1 MEYVAGNDIV
11 EIFLRYDTRKEGV
24 RLRFVGLSGVH
35 IYVDLDYEAD
45 WLFGTTLLLREDGD
59 LQWFAAEDIIAAKV
73 ENPTFCTWV
82 KSREMIWAITDGEG
96 QPVAMPVDRLNQ
108 VWNDYGKTIEKHFQF
123 QEV

>member
-1 MEYVAGNDIV
+1 MGGFIGLIGLYNGVTNKKKPRYERFGKAIV
-11 EIFLRYDTRKEGV
+11 
-24 RLRFVGLSGVH
+24 
-35 IYVDLDYEAD
+35 

-108 VWNDYGKTIEKHFQF
+108 VWHDYGKTIEKHF
-123 QEV
+123 